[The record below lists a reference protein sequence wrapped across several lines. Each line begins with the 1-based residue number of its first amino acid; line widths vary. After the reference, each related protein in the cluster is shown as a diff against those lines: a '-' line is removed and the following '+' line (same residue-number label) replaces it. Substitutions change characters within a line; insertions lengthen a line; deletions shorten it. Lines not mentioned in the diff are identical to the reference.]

1 MEELEP
7 SYLGDMDINGAAFF
21 FFDKFRTASNNYT

>member
-21 FFDKFRTASNNYT
+21 DKFRTASNNYI